1 MYYNIIFCSVIQLEQ
16 QLEEI
21 ASVVNLVSEATA
33 EEGELEVECEQTS
46 KK

>member
-1 MYYNIIFCSVIQLEQ
+1 MYYNILFCSVIQPE

-21 ASVVNLVSEATA
+21 ASVVNLVSEAAA
-33 EEGELEVECEQTS
+33 EEGELDVEREQTS